1 MIREERER
9 ELCLEGHRWFDLRRY
24 MVCEKQPYTKTIR
37 KSYTTFEYVSWRN
50 VPVQTVVY
58 QLEEN
63 DAAYTLPIPKEVLEY
78 NTGMKNN
85 ERGVRPVVETINY

>member
-1 MIREERER
+1 MFLKYKFLFLFVRVNHF
-9 ELCLEGHRWFDLRRY
+9 L
-24 MVCEKQPYTKTIR
+24 T
-37 KSYTTFEYVSWRN
+37 
-50 VPVQTVVY
+50 VQTVVY

>member
-1 MIREERER
+1 MIEW
-9 ELCLEGHRWFDLRRY
+9 L
-24 MVCEKQPYTKTIR
+24 
-37 KSYTTFEYVSWRN
+37 S
-50 VPVQTVVY
+50 

-63 DAAYTLPIPKEVLEY
+63 AAAYTLPIPKEVLEY